1 MEKKI
6 FASNHPIQRFFLIL
20 AIALIYFL
28 LALLGQHL
36 ALPEGIATAV
46 WPPSGFA
53 VAAFLLF
60 GFRIWPGIF
69 LGASLAVASSLAAK
83 WPLIAF
89 SFSFFLI
96 ILIIGIG
103 AALQSMTAA
112 YLLNRL
118 QITSNLFQSYKHV
131 YLFFLVIFLSCVIN
145 STIAI
150 GSLNIANLIHE
161 QTSGQNWLTW
171 WLGDSAGMFIVTP
184 LILSWSHPPTLQR
197 SMDQAFEGIQF
208 FLILGIVTFLCFG
221 WFQQAYPLEY
231 LLIPCLLWAIF
242 RFGEHLATLTLA
254 IISIFA
260 ILGTAKGYG
269 PFFQPHLNTSLLL
282 LQLFIGVIAA
292 TTLTLIAVLNQLK
305 HANEQLKSYSENLEN
320 QVSQRTTVV
329 QERTLELQDKTIQLQ
344 NQTLELQWRTKE
356 LQERTQMLQEQNQTL
371 EQMVIKFQLLQNR
384 VITQEKLSS
393 LGALTVGIAHQLRN
407 PLNFVINF
415 TEVNQEIINELI
427 QWLESEKDRLKPEEF
442 EQAFL
447 LLASLK
453 TNTEKIENHGKG
465 VNHIVEKMVAHAQN
479 RIGKPEIIDINELV
493 EEFSHLAYY
502 SFQAQNPAMNI
513 HFDKSYD
520 LTIEKIQTIPQL
532 VSRAL
537 INIFNN
543 AFHSVSHKKEDLG
556 DAYTP
561 TISIRTENRDMQVA
575 ILIRDNGNGIPSALR
590 DQLFLPFFTTKPD
603 EVGFG
608 LSISRDL
615 ISQIEGQIHVESV
628 EGEFAEFTLLLP
640 KPPEQ

>member
-6 FASNHPIQRFFLIL
+6 FVSNNPVQYVFLIL
-20 AIALIYFL
+20 VIAFIYFIF
-28 LALLGQHL
+28 AQLGQHL

-53 VAAFLLF
+53 LTIFLLF
-60 GFRIWPGIF
+60 GYRIWPGIF
-69 LGASLAVASSLAAK
+69 LGASLAIAASLAAK
-83 WPLIAF
+83 WPFFAF
-89 SFSFFLI
+89 SFPFFLLV
-96 ILIIGIG
+96 LIISMG
-103 AALQSMTAA
+103 ATLQSMAA
-112 YLLNRL
+112 SYLLNRL
-118 QITSNLFQSYKHV
+118 QVTSNLFHSYKHV
-131 YLFFLVIFLSCVIN
+131 YLFFIVIFLSCLIN

-150 GSLNIANLIHE
+150 TSLNMADLIPE
-161 QTSGQNWLTW
+161 QSGQNWITW
-171 WLGDSAGMFIVTP
+171 WLGDAAGMFVVTP
-184 LILSWSHPPTLQR
+184 LILSWFPPPSLQR
-197 SMDQAFEGIQF
+197 SMDQAFESIQF
-208 FLILGIVTFLCFG
+208 FLVLGIVTFLCFG
-221 WFQQAYPLEY
+221 WLHQAYPLEY

-242 RFGEHLATLTLA
+242 RFGAHLATLTLA
-254 IISIFA
+254 IISVFA

-269 PFFQPHLNTSLLL
+269 PFFQQHLNTSLLL
-282 LQLFIGVIAA
+282 LQLFIGVISAM
-292 TTLTLIAVLNQLK
+292 TLTLIAVLNQLK
-305 HANEQLKSYSENLEN
+305 QANAQLKTYNENLES
-320 QVSQRTTVV
+320 QVSQRTVVV
-329 QERTLELQDKTIQLQ
+329 QERTIELQDKTIQLQ

-356 LQERTQMLQEQNQTL
+356 LQERTQKLQEQNQAL

-415 TEVNQEIINELI
+415 AELNQDIIVELI
-427 QWLESEKDRLKPEEF
+427 EWLESEKENIKPEDF

-447 LLASLK
+447 LLSSLK
-453 TNTEKIENHGKG
+453 INTEKIENHGKG

-479 RIGKPEIIDINELV
+479 RIGKPEIVDINELV

-502 SFQAQNPAMNI
+502 SFQAQNPNITI

-556 DAYTP
+556 DAYNP
-561 TISIRTENRDMQVA
+561 TISIRTENRDVQVA